1 MFKLPFMRKR
11 YFHQLFLTGLV
22 MMILGSSCIK
32 DRCTQTYTYLKPVY
46 RTTAEVRANI
56 KSNAPVDIQR
66 TGKIYLKNQF
76 ILMNEPDKGIH
87 IIDNSN
93 PYAPK
98 NVAFIDIPGNID
110 LAVKGNILYA
120 DSYTDLVAIDISNPL
135 QAKLVNVTE
144 GVFPH
149 RQYWGGFAADTSM
162 VITTWESRDTTVVA
176 DCGTDGFFGF
186 TGRKDILVFNNC
198 ANCSGDWRS
207 GLYTANSPG
216 TQAGI
221 GGSMA
226 RFTLVNNNL
235 YTVSHSHLN
244 VFNVAN
250 AEKPSFRKDI
260 SIGWDIETIYPFKD
274 RLFIGSMSGMY
285 IFNISNPDEPVQTGT
300 FTHVRSCDPVVADD
314 DYAYVTLRN
323 GSQCNGFVNQL
334 DVVDVK
340 NLSAPFLLKS
350 YPFTNP
356 HGLSKDGDILLICDG
371 RDGLKTN
378 DASDPNNI
386 KLLSTVEMAETFDV
400 IAWNGLALVV
410 ATDGLYQYEYSNPS
424 APKLISKI
432 TF

>member
-1 MFKLPFMRKR
+1 MKKR
-11 YFHQLFLTGLV
+11 YFLQV
-22 MMILGSSCIK
+22 MVPALLLMILGSSCIK

-46 RTTAEVRANI
+46 RTTNEVRANI

-66 TGKIYLKNQF
+66 TGKIYLKNEF
-76 ILMNEPDKGIH
+76 IFMNEPDKGIH

-120 DSYTDLVAIDISNPL
+120 DSYTDLVAIDITNPL

-176 DCGTDGFFGF
+176 DCGTDGFFGI
-186 TGRKDILVFNNC
+186 TARKDVLMVNNC

-207 GLYTANSPG
+207 VFLASNAPG

-235 YTVSHSHLN
+235 YTVSYSHLN
-244 VFNVAN
+244 VFSVVNP
-250 AEKPSFRKDI
+250 EKPSFRKDI

-323 GSQCNGFVNQL
+323 GSECNGFVNQL

-356 HGLSKDGDILLICDG
+356 HGLSKDGNILLICDG
-371 RDGLKTN
+371 KDGLKIN